1 MSIQE
6 NIARLKTLRTLMIN
20 EPWAV
25 KLVQTLTEQIQDL
38 EAELLN
44 PRKEVLDLPVQF
56 RYNLSIGWE
65 LYPDQLFWREK

>member
-44 PRKEVLDLPVQF
+44 PRKEVLDLPV
-56 RYNLSIGWE
+56 
-65 LYPDQLFWREK
+65 